1 MFEIGFLC
9 PKIVNEMKKEELVQK
24 KPVLELKEMD
34 SKQLIFKMGLFTSI
48 FFFFF
53 FFLIFSSVF
62 KGLLILTMFSIKSCL

>member
-48 FFFFF
+48 FFFF
-53 FFLIFSSVF
+53 LIFSSVF
-62 KGLLILTMFSIKSCL
+62 KGLLILTMFSINSCL